1 MALIESNGRVHRRLI
16 HLIDQTVSQSA
27 AAEAMAGPVHC
38 NTILQR
44 EWLSNQQY
52 RSQIKGVPPTEEQ
65 VAILRDLDCILPR
78 FAPLGDYDGAFLL
91 GCMLKRART
100 RLDWLISQYQAGVN
114 FKQLFVLGSRRKLDP
129 VKESREELSKIL
141 SPRGSHL
148 SDFSTP
154 LNEIEMMQ
162 FVVSQTN
169 IPDDWAIAYI
179 NTPDLDD
186 PKKPGEKKTATTGD
200 TFEEWSR
207 KFPYQRFGKYL
218 VVSNQPF
225 VNYQVLNARGTFK
238 KLGVGIEVTGTGHSA
253 DTSLPLL
260 TFLDNLAKEF
270 YEECKLLGF
279 IP

>member
-1 MALIESNGRVHRRLI
+1 
-16 HLIDQTVSQSA
+16 
-27 AAEAMAGPVHC
+27 
-38 NTILQR
+38 
-44 EWLSNQQY
+44 
-52 RSQIKGVPPTEEQ
+52 

-225 VNYQVLNARGTFK
+225 V
-238 KLGVGIEVTGTGHSA
+238 KLPG
-253 DTSLPLL
+253 L
-260 TFLDNLAKEF
+260 
-270 YEECKLLGF
+270 ECSRNIQEAGGWD
-279 IP
+279 